1 MGSRKAA
8 AISLA
13 VLSVAFRIAGILMA
27 ALTVMLCFP
36 GVSARLNLV
45 GFVID
50 LSRSLPDPISGYG
63 LVTSPFGG
71 VFRLDFALVACF
83 LLVLDYICQRAS
95 RALR

>member
-27 ALTVMLCFP
+27 ALTAMLCFP

-71 VFRLDFALVACF
+71 VFRLALVACF

>member
-1 MGSRKAA
+1 MDSRRAL
-8 AISLA
+8 AIFLT
-13 VLSVAFRIAGILMA
+13 VLSGAFRIGGVLMA
-27 ALTVMLCFP
+27 ALTAILCFP

-50 LSRSLPDPISGYG
+50 LSRSLPELISGYG
-63 LVTSPFGG
+63 LITSPFGG

-83 LLVLDYICQRAS
+83 LLVLDFIFQRAS

>member
-27 ALTVMLCFP
+27 ALTAMLCFP

-50 LSRSLPDPISGYG
+50 L
-63 LVTSPFGG
+63 
-71 VFRLDFALVACF
+71 
-83 LLVLDYICQRAS
+83 
-95 RALR
+95 